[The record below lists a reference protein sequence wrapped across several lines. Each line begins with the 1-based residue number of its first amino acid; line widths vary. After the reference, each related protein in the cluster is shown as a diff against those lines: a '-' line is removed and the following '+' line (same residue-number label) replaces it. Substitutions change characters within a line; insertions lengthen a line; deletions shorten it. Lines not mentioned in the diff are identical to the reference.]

1 MAYRRRIVDGTLDEL
16 FPHLAAIAVEGAK
29 GVGKTATATRH
40 AATVLSL
47 DNPNEHA
54 AVAGNLDLVTQ
65 VPPPVLIDE
74 WQLEPGVWDRV
85 RRAVDDDSTGGR
97 FLLTGS
103 AGVAPG
109 VRIHSGAGR
118 IVRMAMRPLAFSERG
133 VDRPT
138 VSLKDLLG
146 GGGLDVG
153 GASEVDLPTYTEEI
167 LRSGFPGIR
176 DLPERARRLQLD
188 SYVERIVEREL
199 PENGVE
205 VRRPGALRAWLTAY
219 AAATATNAA
228 YSTILDA
235 ATPGEGDKPARQ
247 TVAAYREQLRRIF
260 VLDPLAAWTPA
271 FAPLKRLTYAPR
283 HHLVDP
289 ALAARLVGIDKAG
302 LLRGRGTPLGAGR
315 GTRLGAGAGT
325 WLGALFE
332 SLVTQSVRVYAE
344 AADATVGHLRTK
356 NGDHEIDLVVE
367 GDNWACVAIE
377 VKLADVVGDDDV
389 RHLNW
394 LGRQIGDR
402 LVDRMVI
409 YTGRFAY
416 RRPDG
421 VAVVP
426 LALLGP

>member
-1 MAYRRRIVDGTLDEL
+1 MAYRRRILDEALDEL
-16 FPHLAAIAVEGAK
+16 FPHLAAIALEGAK
-29 GVGKTATATRH
+29 GVGKTATATQR

-54 AVAGNLDLVTQ
+54 ALAGNLDLVTQ

-74 WQLEPGVWDRV
+74 WQLTPSVWDRV
-85 RRAVDDDSTGGR
+85 RRAVDDDPTGGR

-118 IVRMAMRPLAFSERG
+118 IVSMAMRPMAFSERG
-133 VDRPT
+133 VCRPT
-138 VSLKDLLG
+138 VSLRALLHG
-146 GGGLDVG
+146 EPPEIVGTADV
-153 GASEVDLPTYTEEI
+153 DTPTYTDEI

-176 DLPERARRLQLD
+176 DLPERARHLQLD
-188 SYVERIVEREL
+188 SYIARILEREL
-199 PENGVE
+199 PENGVS
-205 VRRPGALRAWLTAY
+205 VRRPGALRAWLSAY

-247 TVAAYREQLRRIF
+247 TAASYREHLQRIF
-260 VLDPLAAWTPA
+260 ILDPLAAWIPT
-271 FAPLKRLTYAPR
+271 FAPLKRLTYTPK

-289 ALAARLVGIDKAG
+289 AIAARLVGIDKAG
-302 LLRGRGTPLGAGR
+302 LLRGESNRTSAV
-315 GTRLGAGAGT
+315 TGT
-325 WLGALFE
+325 WLGSLFE
-332 SLVTQSVRVYAE
+332 SLVTQSVRVYASAV
-344 AADATVGHLRTK
+344 AARVGHLRTK
-356 NGDHEIDLVVE
+356 NGDHEIDVIVE
-367 GDNWACVAIE
+367 GENRSCIAIE
-377 VKLADVVGDDDV
+377 VKLSSAVNEHDVK
-389 RHLNW
+389 HLNW
-394 LGRQIGDR
+394 LHQQIGDR
-402 LVDRMVI
+402 LVDRIVV

>member
-1 MAYRRRIVDGTLDEL
+1 
-16 FPHLAAIAVEGAK
+16 
-29 GVGKTATATRH
+29 
-40 AATVLSL
+40 
-47 DNPNEHA
+47 
-54 AVAGNLDLVTQ
+54 
-65 VPPPVLIDE
+65 
-74 WQLEPGVWDRV
+74 
-85 RRAVDDDSTGGR
+85 
-97 FLLTGS
+97 
-103 AGVAPG
+103 
-109 VRIHSGAGR
+109 
-118 IVRMAMRPLAFSERG
+118 MRPLAFSERG
-133 VDRPT
+133 LDRPT

-176 DLPERARRLQLD
+176 DLPGRARRLQLD

-260 VLDPLAAWTPA
+260 VLDRLAAWTPA
-271 FAPLKRLTYAPR
+271 FAPLKRLTYTPR

-302 LLRGRGTPLGAGR
+302 LLRGRGTRLGARRGTPPGAGR
-315 GTRLGAGAGT
+315 GTHLETGAGT

-332 SLVTQSVRVYAE
+332 SLVTQSVRVY
-344 AADATVGHLRTK
+344 
-356 NGDHEIDLVVE
+356 
-367 GDNWACVAIE
+367 
-377 VKLADVVGDDDV
+377 
-389 RHLNW
+389 
-394 LGRQIGDR
+394 
-402 LVDRMVI
+402 
-409 YTGRFAY
+409 